1 YRCTICG
8 YSSDRRWNMSMHVQR
23 HTGDWPFRCD
33 VCARSFMRKYLLQQ
47 HVCTYRSGKR
57 PHEPFVCAQ
66 AVTDGRRDT
75 EVGVCSKTFLS
86 KNKLS
91 GCMLVEKSR
100 LLRCRFCS
108 YTALY
113 HSLLM
118 RHERIHTGDR
128 PYECAVCSK
137 RFVQKT
143 HLENHMRM
151 HSGERPFRCE
161 HCPKSFVT
169 SSGLAGHALSHAS
182 SDALYKC
189 DQCAMVF

>member
-1 YRCTICG
+1 MAYG
-8 YSSDRRWNMSMHVQR
+8 ASEAAKS
-23 HTGDWPFRCD
+23 
-33 VCARSFMRKYLLQQ
+33 L
-47 HVCTYRSGKR
+47 
-57 PHEPFVCAQ
+57 
-66 AVTDGRRDT
+66 
-75 EVGVCSKTFLS
+75 
-86 KNKLS
+86 
-91 GCMLVEKSR
+91 EKSR
-100 LLRCRFCS
+100 LLKCRFCS

-128 PYECAVCSK
+128 PYECAICSK

-169 SSGLAGHALSHAS
+169 SSGLVGHALSHSGSQALFKCDLCTMVFVDRAAIWNHVRLAHGKAS
-182 SDALYKC
+182 S
-189 DQCAMVF
+189 